1 MIKKSP
7 EIFIFDLDGTLID
20 SVGVISQILND
31 MRSGFFLEPINKFEY
46 KPWISLGARE
56 LIVKSLG
63 CPEDQIEVNLNEF
76 RRRYQLTR
84 TPKAAIYPGVIE
96 TLSALA
102 SKGKTIALCSNKPEA
117 LCRKVIFEIG
127 CANLFKIIVG
137 GDSIKKTKP
146 NPEPLYYI
154 LKLLSGSAKSSIFIG
169 DSNIDLEASRAASI
183 PFVFY
188 SSGYDDGVN
197 SSKAHYTIEKI
208 PDLLKINFN

>member
-20 SVGVISQILND
+20 SVSVISQILND
-31 MRSGFFLEPINKFEY
+31 MRSGFSLEPINEFEF

-56 LIVKSLG
+56 LMVKSLG

-76 RRRYQLTR
+76 RRRYHLTT
-84 TPKAAIYPGVIE
+84 TPNTAIYPGVLE

-102 SKGKTIALCSNKPEA
+102 SKGKIIALCSNKPES

-137 GDSIKKTKP
+137 GDSLNKTKP

-169 DSNIDLEASRAASI
+169 DSSIDLEASRAASI

-188 SSGYDDGVN
+188 SGGYDDEVD
-197 SSKAHYTIEKI
+197 SRQAHYIIEKI
-208 PDLLKINFN
+208 PDLLKIIFN